1 MNRIT
6 QCNASRQA
14 PEQQCD
20 SLEREVAD
28 VERSAC
34 LAGLHC
40 SIPATIW
47 TACEMTWPRV

>member
-20 SLEREVAD
+20 SLKGRWLTLSGLLALPGSIALSQR
-28 VERSAC
+28 RS
-34 LAGLHC
+34 GRHV
-40 SIPATIW
+40 
-47 TACEMTWPRV
+47 R